1 MKPVHPK
8 VKKNY
13 YIPRNN
19 PRGRPKGAYKDREV
33 LDGNT
38 IHIRKTG
45 SNHKILRFHN
55 RLKVDPAT
63 LTEDTFTHNAKRNHR
78 GRYAKILKPEI
89 ELLESSS
96 ELERV
101 EAEFEAKAYMYK
113 ILSYAKEDTLTS
125 EELRKAKLFHYF
137 STKGVSNGYAANR
150 TKKLLSADIFY
161 ILLCER
167 PVEVLAEVF
176 GVSPTT
182 ISLIKTGKQHPYE
195 HSLVQSIRSIVS
207 KNLRRLKPNGEDKVK
222 RSIFRL
228 VKMNESGDSYEILYH
243 LKSKQVAG
251 SIRKT
256 IIKGDEYKYLV
267 KKKLLDVKYPIQE
280 VELL

>member
-1 MKPVHPK
+1 MK

-38 IHIRKTG
+38 IYVRKTG

-55 RLKVDPAT
+55 RLKVDPST
-63 LTEDTFTHNAKRNHR
+63 LTEDTFTHNARRHHR

-101 EAEFEAKAYMYK
+101 EAEFEAKKYMYK
-113 ILSYAKEDTLTS
+113 ILSYAKEDTLTP

-150 TKKLLSADIFY
+150 TKKLLSADVFY

-167 PVEVLAEVF
+167 PVEMLAEIF
-176 GVSPTT
+176 GVSPSV
-182 ISLIKTGKQHPYE
+182 ISGIKTGKQYQYE
-195 HSLVQSIRSIVS
+195 HSLVQSIRSIVR
-207 KNLRRLKPNGEDKVK
+207 KNLRRLRPNGEDKVK
-222 RSIFRL
+222 RSVFRL
-228 VKMNESGDSYEILYH
+228 CKRKEDGSGLEILYFC
-243 LKSKQVAG
+243 KSKQVAQG
-251 SIRKT
+251 IRKT
-256 IIKGDEYKYLV
+256 IIKESEFKRLT
-267 KKKLLDVKYPIQE
+267 KKKLLEESYPIDE
-280 VELL
+280 IFLTDLK